1 MEAILHTVAPIAL
14 IIGIACIIAAVL
26 IHIVASQTHA
36 SRETLRAL
44 RVALERDPSP
54 AQIGEALQMWPD
66 ASKYAVGQQKM
77 ELIKCAH
84 TEETKRAQKTEML
97 KGLVRTIFFVAAF
110 AGAVYVAS
118 LFIKEPDATA
128 PAPTTSTT
136 QTQTG

>member
-14 IIGIACIIAAVL
+14 IIAIACIVAAVC
-26 IHIVASQTHA
+26 IHIVAAQTHG

-44 RVALERDPSP
+44 RVALERDPTPS
-54 AQIGEALQMWPD
+54 QIGEALQMWPE
-66 ASKYAVGQQKM
+66 ASKYAVNQQKL

-84 TEETKRAQKTEML
+84 NEETKRAQKTEVL

-118 LFIKEPDATA
+118 IFIKVPEET
-128 PAPTTSTT
+128 APTTTT
-136 QTQTG
+136 TPTTSS